1 MLQSLKRFF
10 SKQES
15 SNNIEQSDSLN
26 ILCGIM
32 LEAANT
38 DGVVSQEEVDKI
50 SSILIDIFKEK
61 PVEVENTI
69 AQSLKNVNEPKSLHF
84 YTSKINKKF
93 SEQEKLLLIE
103 TLWEIILADGKIHDF
118 ESNLIRRLAGLL
130 YVSDV
135 NCGNAKRKAINKI
148 KEGRVNDIHS

>member
-10 SKQES
+10 SKEES

-61 PVEVENTI
+61 P
-69 AQSLKNVNEPKSLHF
+69 KN
-84 YTSKINKKF
+84 
-93 SEQEKLLLIE
+93 
-103 TLWEIILADGKIHDF
+103 
-118 ESNLIRRLAGLL
+118 
-130 YVSDV
+130 
-135 NCGNAKRKAINKI
+135 
-148 KEGRVNDIHS
+148 